1 MTAPASPF
9 VLLET
14 PYGPVSVD
22 ARTIVGTVTQ
32 PAGEPWRVVFESHP
46 GPIMDLT
53 FFDGDKAEEAVL
65 LLHAA
70 REAHDDQ
77 RAEDAR
83 ARVVG
88 EAIREGAAVI
98 AGQVAEALRVAAG
111 KAVHDYVTR
120 LEIDLAEERKLVAA
134 YRAHVERVEVL
145 LAHAR
150 ATMVGEMEW
159 NSAEWNAFLAEIDA
173 ALAGRGV
180 MSRG

>member
-88 EAIREGAAVI
+88 EAIREGAAEI
-98 AGQVAEALRVAAG
+98 GRQVAEAVRKSMPRASIEDGLRGAASVAVRDLVLATGAHGFAG
-111 KAVHDYVTR
+111 EMRRTVDAAIRAGAKTIADALPRTPFEGLRGEVTR
-120 LEIDLAEERKLVAA
+120 
-134 YRAHVERVEVL
+134 
-145 LAHAR
+145 
-150 ATMVGEMEW
+150 G
-159 NSAEWNAFLAEIDA
+159 
-173 ALAGRGV
+173 
-180 MSRG
+180 